1 MGPQRTSYVYTAFT
15 MHYKYSTVVYATS
28 VNTAR
33 VLGLLEARRVMG
45 GHARIHRDAIEEQP

>member
-1 MGPQRTSYVYTAFT
+1 MGPQRKTYVYTAFT

-28 VNTAR
+28 VKSAR

-45 GHARIHRDAIEEQP
+45 GHARIHRDHIEEQP